1 VSETEAPPKRRWV
14 RLCKVTDLTPDQG
27 LRLNTV
33 PPVSIFLSE
42 GGMFCLDDT
51 CSHETY
57 SLADGWVENCVV
69 ECALHFA
76 KFDLRTGAVL
86 SPPASGPVSSHELRL
101 EGEYI
106 HALLPSQYIVN
117 DADRGSALSEG

>member
-1 VSETEAPPKRRWV
+1 VSESPATVRWV
-14 RLCKVTDLTPDQG
+14 RVCGLADLIPDEG
-27 LRLNTV
+27 LRLDTS

-42 GGMFCLDDT
+42 GDMFCLDDT
-51 CSHETY
+51 CTHETY

-86 SPPASGPVSSHELRL
+86 SPPATGPLSTHKLRVQ
-101 EGEYI
+101 GDDI
-106 HALLPSQYIVN
+106 HALLPSHYVVN
-117 DADRGSALSEG
+117 DADHPSAILEG

>member
-1 VSETEAPPKRRWV
+1 VSDPPPAARWV
-14 RLCKVTDLTPDQG
+14 RACGLADLIPDQG
-27 LRLNTV
+27 LRLGTT
-33 PPVSIFLSE
+33 PPVAIFLSE

-51 CSHETY
+51 CTHETY

-86 SPPASGPVSSHELRL
+86 SPPAAAPLSTHELRL
-101 EGEYI
+101 EGDDVQV
-106 HALLPSQYIVN
+106 LLPSHYIVN
-117 DADRGSALSEG
+117 DADLRSAFSEG

>member
-1 VSETEAPPKRRWV
+1 VSDPPPAARWV
-14 RLCKVTDLTPDQG
+14 RACELADLTPDQG
-27 LRLNTV
+27 LRLGTT
-33 PPVSIFLSE
+33 PPVAIFLSE

-51 CSHETY
+51 CTHETY

-86 SPPASGPVSSHELRL
+86 SPPAATPLSTHELRL
-101 EGEYI
+101 EGDDI
-106 HALLPSQYIVN
+106 HVLLPSQYIVN
-117 DADRGSALSEG
+117 DADHRSAFSEG